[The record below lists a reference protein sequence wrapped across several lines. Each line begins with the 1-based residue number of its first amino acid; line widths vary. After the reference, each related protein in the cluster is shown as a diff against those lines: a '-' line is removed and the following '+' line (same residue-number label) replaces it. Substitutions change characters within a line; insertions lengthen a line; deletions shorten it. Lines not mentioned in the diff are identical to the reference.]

1 MSGEAQ
7 RERDDVT
14 RAQGVVDRRSG
25 DDEKR
30 VLHRLRVVSGSV
42 ILGLIVLL
50 VVADTAGRL
59 FIDPAFRVGELFLG
73 SLIGALM
80 LLVGIDVAARIPGRN
95 GNGGN
100 KP

>member
-1 MSGEAQ
+1 MSGDAQ
-7 RERDDVT
+7 RERDDLD

-42 ILGLIVLL
+42 ILGLIALL
-50 VVADTAGRL
+50 VIADTAGRL
-59 FIDPAFRVGELFLG
+59 FIDPSFRVGELFLG

-80 LLVGIDVAARIPGRN
+80 LLVGIDVAARLPGSGK
-95 GNGGN
+95 GNG
-100 KP
+100 K